1 LQEEAEPIMDIQ
13 LIPGASLVL
22 EKYVGTDDTASKYG
36 SGLVEVFATP
46 ALVAF
51 MENTAL
57 NVVLPHLPE
66 EYNTVGIDICIKH
79 LKATPVGMKIRCKAV
94 LERTEGKKLYFSVTA
109 WDEEGKIGEG
119 THTRYVIQTEEFMKS
134 LQK

>member
-1 LQEEAEPIMDIQ
+1 MDIQ
-13 LIPGASLVL
+13 LTPGASLSL
-22 EKYVGTDDTASKYG
+22 EKYVSLDDTAARSG

-51 MENTAL
+51 MENTAM

-66 EYNTVGIDICIKH
+66 GYNTVGTDICIKH
-79 LKATPVGMKIRCKAV
+79 LKASPVGMKLRCKAT
-94 LERTEGKKLYFSVTA
+94 LERTEGRKLFFSVTA

-119 THTRYVIQTEEFMKS
+119 THTRFIIDTEEFMKS
-134 LQK
+134 LKK

>member
-1 LQEEAEPIMDIQ
+1 MDIQ
-13 LIPGASLVL
+13 LTPGASLSL
-22 EKYVGTDDTASKYG
+22 EKYVSLDDTAARYG

-51 MENTAL
+51 MENTAM

-66 EYNTVGIDICIKH
+66 GYNTVGTDICIKH
-79 LKATPVGMKIRCKAV
+79 LKASPVGMKLRCKAT
-94 LERTEGKKLYFSVTA
+94 LERTEGRKLFFSVTA

-119 THTRYVIQTEEFMKS
+119 THTRFIIDTEEFMKS
-134 LQK
+134 LKK